1 MSRRKLYLFLS
12 GLSVTAFALSLTL
25 ALASCNDATE
35 GQTLWRATL
44 AGSNEVPARATA
56 ATGSAGITLDGD
68 RVFFSVEVN
77 QLGAITGSHIHS
89 GAAGTNGPIRVFLYG
104 PTPATDTINGRL
116 AEGSFTAADV
126 TGVTYDTLLE
136 QMRTGQAYVNVHT
149 TLYPGGEIRGQ
160 TELIR

>member
-12 GLSVTAFALSLTL
+12 GLSVTALVLSLSLCLT
-25 ALASCNDATE
+25 SCNDATE

-44 AGSNEVPARATA
+44 SGANEVPARSTA
-56 ATGSAGITLDGD
+56 ATGSAGFTLDGD
-68 RVFFSVEVN
+68 RVFFSIEVS
-77 QLGAITGSHIHS
+77 QLSDTTMAHIHS
-89 GAAGTNGPIRVFLYG
+89 GEAGINGPIRVFLYG
-104 PTPATDTINGRL
+104 PTAATDFNGRL
-116 AEGSFTAADV
+116 VEGSFTAADV
-126 TGVTYDTLLE
+126 TGVTFDTLLE

>member
-1 MSRRKLYLFLS
+1 MTRRKLYLFLS
-12 GLSVTAFALSLTL
+12 GLSVTAFVLSLTL
-25 ALASCNDATE
+25 GLASCHDASE
-35 GQTLWRATL
+35 GQTLWRA
-44 AGSNEVPARATA
+44 GRSGPNEVPARATA
-56 ATGSAGITLDGD
+56 AGGSAGFTLDGD
-68 RVFFSVEVN
+68 RVFFSVEVS
-77 QLGAITGSHIHS
+77 QLDNVTMAHIHS

-104 PTPATDTINGRL
+104 PTPATSFNGRL

-126 TGVTYDTLLE
+126 TGVTFETLLE

>member
-44 AGSNEVPARATA
+44 SGANEVPVRATA
-56 ATGSAGITLDGD
+56 ATGMAGLTLDGD
-68 RVFFSVEVN
+68 RVFYSIEVS
-77 QLGAITGSHIHS
+77 QLDAITMAHIHS
-89 GAAGTNGPIRVFLYG
+89 GAAGTNGPVRVFLYG
-104 PTPATDTINGRL
+104 PTPATDFNGRL